1 MFQQEQR
8 TQHSQADD
16 IMAIREREVAERI
29 RSNSDTFTIRQ
40 MANIHKMSIPFLRDF
55 AERHGITFVGTDGN
69 RTKRLSSAAIK
80 REKQHTSAV
89 VARSVSR
96 KPVTSLDADKIT
108 PELRERARRRDQESV
123 NGFVEYLRE
132 LSTTH
137 TREQAAKVAGISPTF
152 MRRMAYDQELVFVGE
167 TTTVGRANTPAVL
180 KKLQGTLFRPS
191 RKVKPSSSRLIR
203 EFMISDIE
211 DTL

>member
-108 PELRERARRRDQESV
+108 PELRERARRRDQETGSSNTSV
-123 NGFVEYLRE
+123 NCLLHTLVSKLPRWLAFHPPSCAAWPTTKNWSSWARPLR
-132 LSTTH
+132 
-137 TREQAAKVAGISPTF
+137 
-152 MRRMAYDQELVFVGE
+152 LVV
-167 TTTVGRANTPAVL
+167 RIPR
-180 KKLQGTLFRPS
+180 QY
-191 RKVKPSSSRLIR
+191 
-203 EFMISDIE
+203 
-211 DTL
+211 